1 MGGKVE
7 FLPIYGVGGKPRDV
21 NVSVSTTKILIVN
34 NETFILMNS
43 YKQHKNINI
52 HNVSVISS
60 YFTTEIALF

>member
-21 NVSVSTTKILIVN
+21 NIADVSVSTTKILIVN

-52 HNVSVISS
+52 H
-60 YFTTEIALF
+60 TC